1 MIIEI
6 ENTSSPGASFTPNTN
21 LVLLKTYEWICEHKG
36 IEIPFKQFRMR
47 LQSEKGIND
56 NNNRNIYPL
65 LKNGGLVSYEKG
77 GKLVVDS
84 FYTNTGLAYVK
95 TLQAMAMLEEAE
107 YEEVQKVAALKR
119 FEIILEE
126 IISGSLKK
134 IINQTDVNY
143 VGSFQ
148 DMIRFL
154 LRFDKINKV
163 EFAYLIYAK
172 QEFKLENDLGS
183 ISQVI
188 QAYRYGEMEIN
199 VHVKVR
205 NDIEIREKT
214 NEDKRKEGLT
224 FLTSYGYFVSL
235 LQQAG
240 LIRKDDKYYIVNEE
254 KRTVLEE
261 LGGVCHE

>member
-21 LVLLKTYEWICEHKG
+21 FVLLKTYEWICEHKG
-36 IEIPFKQFRMR
+36 IEIPFRQFRMR

-77 GKLVVDS
+77 CNLIVDS

-107 YEEVQKVAALKR
+107 YEEGQKIAALKR
-119 FEIILEE
+119 FEMILEE
-126 IISGSLKK
+126 IVSGTLKN
-134 IINQTDVNY
+134 IMNQPDVNY
-143 VGSFQ
+143 VEPFR

-154 LRFDKINKV
+154 LKFDKISKI
-163 EFAYLIYAK
+163 EFAYLLYAK
-172 QEFKLENDLGS
+172 QENKLDS
-183 ISQVI
+183 ISQAI
-188 QAYRYGEMEIN
+188 QSYRCGEIEID
-199 VHVKVR
+199 VYVKVR

-214 NEDKRKEGLT
+214 NTDKRKEGLT

-254 KRTVLEE
+254 KRIVLEE